1 MNEKQMVN
9 EEIKEPMIS
18 ITVKQYAEYIMSM
31 QKLIDIAL
39 VANQTA
45 SNGDAAIKMIQ
56 SIRAICAQSFS
67 KKDDK

>member
-1 MNEKQMVN
+1 MNEKQIVN
-9 EEIKEPMIS
+9 EEVKEPMIS

-45 SNGDAAIKMIQ
+45 SNGDTAVKMIQ

-67 KKDDK
+67 KEDDK